1 MFLTQE
7 ITEWPMAWK
16 GKGKGKC
23 KGKHKHWK
31 GCEPNASDESKVDVP
46 AAAASAASDAQKDI

>member
-46 AAAASAASDAQKDI
+46 AAAASAASDA